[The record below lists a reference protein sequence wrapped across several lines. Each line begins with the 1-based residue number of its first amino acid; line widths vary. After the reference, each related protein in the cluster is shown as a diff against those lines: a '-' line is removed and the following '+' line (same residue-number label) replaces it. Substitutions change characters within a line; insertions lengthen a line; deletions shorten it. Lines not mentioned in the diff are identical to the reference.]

1 MVSTDNKFFVRS
13 ILIALIVGLVVN
25 VGIAFFLDFGEILRS
40 FSKVD
45 VLTILVPFACYFF
58 IYLVDSIRLKLV
70 LTQFGNRISFG
81 DAFFNSVSVVL
92 FSNLTPFASGG
103 QPYQVYH
110 LTTVGID
117 SKKATNVVLSRHVEF
132 MMTSVV
138 IFLLGVPVA
147 LSIAGNLRVGRE
159 FFFLGF
165 FVSLV
170 FSLVLLLTLVRPDFL
185 GRLLLKIDR
194 TLLGRLIQRVTKR
207 TNWAE
212 VFHRWSMELRRD
224 VAFLWSE
231 KLYIM
236 VLDLLLGFVNIVL
249 QALSLV
255 FMFYHSIS
263 PDIQVLHFMVAFVI
277 LNLVVYYVPTPGG
290 SGGVEGGY
298 VLVFSGMTG
307 APGMTAVLVLM
318 WRLATYYLHMGF
330 GLIVFFLKTY
340 GDKQRLARST
350 VIGK

>member
-1 MVSTDNKFFVRS
+1 MVSTDSKFFIRS
-13 ILIALIVGLVVN
+13 ILIAFIVGLAVN
-25 VGIAFFLDFGEILRS
+25 VGIAFFLDFGEIFQS

-45 VLTILVPFACYFF
+45 SLAVLVPFFCYFL
-58 IYLVDSIRLKLV
+58 IYLVDSVRLKVV

-81 DAFFNSVSVVL
+81 NAFFNSVSVVL

-132 MMTSVV
+132 MMTSVI
-138 IFLLGVPVA
+138 IFLLGIPVA
-147 LSIAGNLRVGRE
+147 LSIVGTMKVGRE

-165 FVSLV
+165 FVSLL
-170 FSLVLLLTLVRPDFL
+170 FSVILLLTLIRPDFV

-194 TLLGRLIQRVTKR
+194 TVVGRFVQRVTKK

-212 VFHRWSMELRRD
+212 MFHRWSMELRRD

-236 VLDLLLGFVNIVL
+236 ILDLLLGFVNIIL
-249 QALSLV
+249 QAGSLV

-263 PDIQVLHFMVAFVI
+263 PNIQALHFMVAFVI
-277 LNLVVYYVPTPGG
+277 INLVVYYVPTPGG

-307 APGMTAVLVLM
+307 APGMTAVLVLI
-318 WRLATYYLHMGF
+318 WRLSTYYLHIGF

-340 GDKQRLARST
+340 GDKQRLIRPA
-350 VIGK
+350 VMGK